1 MWDVILDAR
10 FAFQP
15 AVFDVAD
22 YADDLAPD
30 GIAVSGLKSN
40 AFADRVFVRPVF
52 ALHRFV
58 NDRDGLR
65 FHRVAVVEETTA
77 DDRNLH
83 GRKIT
88 CGRGPAVA
96 VWRRLSL
103 RRNAP
108 FDLETAARIVPAQGQ
123 NRGRAR
129 RL

>member
-52 ALHRFV
+52 APHRFV
-58 NDRDGLR
+58 NDRDRLR
-65 FHRVAVVEETTA
+65 FHRVAVVEETPA

-83 GRKIT
+83 GREIVR
-88 CGRGPAVA
+88 GRGPAVA
-96 VWRRLSL
+96 VRRRLSW
-103 RRNAP
+103 RDNAP
-108 FDLETAARIVPAQGQ
+108 FDPETAARIV
-123 NRGRAR
+123 RAHWQDR
-129 RL
+129 VR